1 MVKNNEKIYNLFSN
15 NKFKTLY
22 NTLKKEPKLLNE
34 IINDNKTVIH
44 YAVQTNNK
52 KLVKKLLELDNS
64 LLLIKDSSNYYL
76 PHYSLT
82 VGLKDIFF
90 YLTDKIVDKD
100 NKFINSNDI
109 TNKTITEY
117 VLLKNDYNFF
127 DKYFNKYYKSIDWNN
142 DSSAYLFI
150 LVNNFPNKLNEINN
164 MIGKIKKLNVNVD
177 NLFKLPK
184 NDNPLFI
191 VYNNYKLKLVKSDEV
206 KEFIKLYPEQLNY
219 LNKNHKPIIYLISEN
234 NDLDMLKFCIE
245 NGADPNYISPLGYS
259 SFCHYVMSYSSIPII
274 DYVIDL
280 ICDTKKCK
288 NKITDS
294 INHVNHNNESPIF
307 NLLRNYN
314 VNNKAANQKEQQR
327 IISNVLQKTN
337 DWNIQNIYG
346 QTIIHLLVL
355 RPDIEEFY
363 PILKQKYFD
372 INIKNKVGSTPLTLL
387 QSTFKNKKLSDDII
401 NKKITEFKELVIDNY
416 LDTISTLENTK
427 TISKIKEICKNS
439 NKNKTC
445 LNSLNNPLYT
455 NIDKLTKE
463 YQNINLDNYE
473 YAYYNLYN
481 ARDVDIYIYYL
492 LLLNKYD
499 ILGIPHNNKFDKSK
513 ILSTAILENN
523 ISPDILNNIAYL
535 NHLINNT
542 TKYSNLYPA
551 NIYWLNDN
559 NYILP
564 YNMTDDIENTIND
577 GKQII
582 ILRINI
588 ISQILHANILI
599 IDSHNKRI
607 IRFEP
612 QGGIT
617 NNNKLD
623 EIISKQFK
631 SVNYFKNYTYF
642 KPSDY
647 MPINGFQSLSQE
659 TNNILVRKGDI
670 SGFCVAWCLWFTEFY
685 IQNFNNI
692 SSDNN
697 FTNIVPKVIK
707 KIINSGNLITEY
719 IRNYANHLH
728 KKYVDY
734 LTKNNFTHNIIYY
747 EHYTDEEM
755 DKLYDFTNKNII
767 NQ

>member
-1 MVKNNEKIYNLFSN
+1 MEKNNEKIYNLFSN

-22 NTLKKEPKLLNE
+22 NTLKKEPKLLNN

-44 YAVQTNNK
+44 YAVQTNNI
-52 KLVKKLLELDNS
+52 KLVKKLLDLDSN

-82 VGLKDIFF
+82 IGLKDIFF
-90 YLTDKIVDKD
+90 YLTDKLIDKEP
-100 NKFINSNDI
+100 KFINSKDI

-117 VLLKNDYNFF
+117 ILLKNDFDFF

-142 DSSAYLFI
+142 DSSAYLYL
-150 LVNNFPNKLNEINN
+150 LVNTFPNKLNKINS
-164 MIGKIKKLNVNVD
+164 MITKIKKTNQNID
-177 NLFKLPK
+177 NLFILPK
-184 NDNPLFI
+184 NDNPLFT
-191 VYNNYKLKLVKSDEV
+191 VCNNYKLNLVKSEEV
-206 KEFIKLYPEQLNY
+206 KEFIKFYPEQLNY
-219 LNKNHKPIIYLISEN
+219 VNKYHKPIIYIISEN

-259 SFCHYVMSYSSIPII
+259 SFCHYVMLFASIPII

-280 ICDTKKCK
+280 VYDK
-288 NKITDS
+288 NIKS
-294 INHVNHNNESPIF
+294 INHVNHNNETPVF
-307 NLLRNYN
+307 NLLRNQN
-314 VNNKAANQKEQQR
+314 VNNNKNVNQKEQQR

-346 QTIIHLLVL
+346 LTIIHLLTL

-372 INIKNKVGSTPLTLL
+372 INIKNKVGSTPIMLL
-387 QSTFKNKKLSDDII
+387 QTTFKNKKLSDEII
-401 NKKITEFKELVIDNY
+401 NKKIIEFKELVIDNY
-416 LDTISTLENTK
+416 LDTISTLDNTE
-427 TISKIKEICKNS
+427 TVSKIKETCKDS
-439 NKNKTC
+439 KKGKTC
-445 LNSLNNPLYT
+445 LNNLDNPIYT

-463 YQNINLDNYE
+463 YQNINLEDYE

-492 LLLNKYD
+492 LLLNKHD
-499 ILGIPHNNKFDKSK
+499 ILGIPRNNNFDKSK
-513 ILSTAILENN
+513 ILSTVTLDNS
-523 ISPDILNNIAYL
+523 ISPELLNNIAYL
-535 NHLINNT
+535 NHLVNNT
-542 TKYSNLYPA
+542 ARYSNLYPT
-551 NIYWLNDN
+551 NIYWLNNN

-564 YNMTDDIENTIND
+564 YNMIADIENSIND
-577 GKQII
+577 GKHII
-582 ILRINI
+582 ILRINV

-599 IDSHNKRI
+599 VDSRNKRI

-617 NNNKLD
+617 NNDKLD
-623 EIISKQFK
+623 EIVGKQFK
-631 SVNYFKNYTYF
+631 SSNYFKNYIYF

-692 SSDNN
+692 SSDNH
-697 FTNIVPKVIK
+697 FKNIVPKVIK

-728 KKYVDY
+728 KKYVDL
-734 LTKNNFTHNIIYY
+734 LTKNNFSRDIIYY

-755 DKLYDFTNKNII
+755 DKLYDFTNKKII
-767 NQ
+767 